1 MMTNSSTY
9 FSLDKR
15 NFLHYKLDEIL
26 NSWVRKSCLGTFF
39 LTVTDGVPT
48 FQFGLN
54 FDLSDAV
61 SAPEAQT
68 EPNKQQHHPL
78 QGHPRRGQAKQARN
92 RARAQ
97 RFQAAQAAAAAAP
110 ESCNPTFPGRGQ
122 ALGNASKPVL
132 SITLKIGDAFPLSST
147 KVPNPA
153 QSSTSVVPPPPST
166 STSSKTPSFAHEQP
180 TNFAG
185 PVKCRDAIL
194 SDESDDETDEEQ
206 FYSCGQCDKDINS
219 DSPSYYCPLCVKCY
233 HIQCIAGHRCLPA
246 M

>member
-1 MMTNSSTY
+1 MAVQFRLSPMVVNSL
-9 FSLDKR
+9 LDKIKNMR

-26 NSWVRKSCLGTFF
+26 NSWVRKSGLGTFF

-78 QGHPRRGQAKQARN
+78 QGHPRREQAKQARN

-97 RFQAAQAAAAAAP
+97 RFQAGKAAAAAAP
-110 ESCNPTFPGRGQ
+110 GSCKPTFPGRGQ

-132 SITLKIGDAFPLSST
+132 YIPLKIGDAFPLSST
-147 KVPNPA
+147 NVPKPA
-153 QSSTSVVPPPPST
+153 QSSNSVVPPPPST
-166 STSSKTPSFAHEQP
+166 STS
-180 TNFAG
+180 
-185 PVKCRDAIL
+185 
-194 SDESDDETDEEQ
+194 
-206 FYSCGQCDKDINS
+206 
-219 DSPSYYCPLCVKCY
+219 
-233 HIQCIAGHRCLPA
+233 
-246 M
+246 